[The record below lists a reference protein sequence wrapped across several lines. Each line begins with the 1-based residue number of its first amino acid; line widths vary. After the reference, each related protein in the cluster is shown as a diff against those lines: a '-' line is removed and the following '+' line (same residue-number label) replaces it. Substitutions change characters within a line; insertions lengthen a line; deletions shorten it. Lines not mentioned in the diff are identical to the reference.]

1 MCKTS
6 VGAEPLNRNFQ
17 QREWHFQTLFLT
29 YRPQV
34 LPKPQLRT
42 LTTFVRDVLTRLS
55 PVAPSPTP
63 HMLKNPIKIKTE
75 KWGKEAGKKERKK
88 RWKQTQPTPINSHIP
103 LLPISNPNSIN
114 PFHGRFYL
122 GRFLKIL
129 SSLLFL
135 IFPSLLSSPPSLS
148 VQQRKG
154 SKKERD
160 TKRRSRNKHTRI
172 YFF

>member
-42 LTTFVRDVLTRLS
+42 LTMFVRDVLTRLS

-63 HMLKNPIKIKTE
+63 HMLKNPLKIKTE

-88 RWKQTQPTPINSHIP
+88 TVKANPTHPYKFTHPPSSDFQPQQYQ
-103 LLPISNPNSIN
+103 PISWA
-114 PFHGRFYL
+114 
-122 GRFLKIL
+122 
-129 SSLLFL
+129 LLFGTFSENPL
-135 IFPSLLSSPPSLS
+135 FSPFPHFSFSSFFPPLSLRPTE
-148 VQQRKG
+148 KG
-154 SKKERD
+154 VKERERYKKE
-160 TKRRSRNKHTRI
+160 K
-172 YFF
+172 